1 MKLIGA
7 ATVLLLTVSACASGE
22 AATAPRPAKQS
33 RTTAPATASHR
44 PSSVASRHAPSKSA
58 RPKTPRPSP
67 VRTRHH
73 QSSRLA
79 SYPQVNNPCKGQIP
93 QPFAGIATD
102 GHFGTKV
109 AAFRR
114 STGAHVRLV
123 EFYNRFPGSFQRRE
137 ALQVVRMHE
146 LPLIQLNPTRISM
159 ARLAAGAYDS
169 QIRSYARQVKAFRCH
184 VVLSLGHEMNG
195 WWYPWGL
202 PGTTPHAFKTAW
214 RHFFNIFAA
223 EHVTN
228 VIRSWDPSHEHG
240 HFRSGKVAWPASRWY
255 PGNKYVDWIGIDGY
269 FSPGHNFRDVL
280 RYQLRNI
287 RRLTHKPIYLAETG
301 VADSARQARQIAGLF
316 AGIWKWHLIGLV
328 WFDQDRRFSWTLGGK
343 PRKDAA
349 FRRAV
354 ARFP

>member
-7 ATVLLLTVSACASGE
+7 VTVLRLTASACASGQADTE
-22 AATAPRPAKQS
+22 PRPTKQS
-33 RTTAPATASHR
+33 RTAASPTHQ
-44 PSSVASRHAPSKSA
+44 
-58 RPKTPRPSP
+58 PSP
-67 VRTRHH
+67 VDGRHSASKTKRPKPPSHSPTPTRRHR
-73 QSSRLA
+73 SPALA
-79 SYPQVNNPCKGQIP
+79 SYPHVNNPCNGQIP
-93 QPFAGIATD
+93 QPFAGIATV
-102 GHFGTKV
+102 GQFGRKV
-109 AAFRR
+109 SAFRHA
-114 STGAHVRLV
+114 TGAHVRLV
-123 EFYNRFPGSFQRRE
+123 EFYNRFPGTFQRGE
-137 ALQVVRMHE
+137 ALHVVRMHA

-159 ARLAAGAYDS
+159 AKLAAGAYDS
-169 QIRSYARQVKAFRCH
+169 AIRSYARQVKAFRCH

-228 VIRSWDPSHEHG
+228 VIWSWDPSHEHG

-255 PGNKYVDWIGIDGY
+255 PGNRYVDWIGIDGY
-269 FSPGHNFRDVL
+269 FSPGHNFRNVL
-280 RYQLRNI
+280 RFQLRNI

-301 VADSARQARQIAGLF
+301 VADSAQEARQIADLF